1 MQVTMVHLQGRN
13 TMESLQVS
21 DYMNTHP
28 VKLGL
33 KMPVAE
39 AVEWLLASGQTGGP
53 VVDEKGKVV
62 GFLSEQDC
70 ISQMIESSYY
80 REQVCRVADIM
91 RTPALTVKPYMS
103 VLELAQLLLRE
114 KPRIY
119 PVVDDDGVLCG
130 SINRTNILK
139 AIDVQLRSGYRK
151 VAS

>member
-1 MQVTMVHLQGRN
+1 
-13 TMESLQVS
+13 MESLQVS

-39 AVEWLLASGQTGGP
+39 AVEKLLASGQTGGP
-53 VVDEKGKVV
+53 VVDDKGKVV

-70 ISQMIESSYY
+70 IAQMIESSYY

-91 RTPALTVKPYMS
+91 RTPALTVKPYTS
-103 VLELAQLLLRE
+103 VIELAQLLLRE

-119 PVVDDDGVLCG
+119 PVVDDDGVLTG
-130 SINRTNILK
+130 TINRTNILK
-139 AIDVQLRSGYRK
+139 AIDVQLRSGYRRA
-151 VAS
+151 VV